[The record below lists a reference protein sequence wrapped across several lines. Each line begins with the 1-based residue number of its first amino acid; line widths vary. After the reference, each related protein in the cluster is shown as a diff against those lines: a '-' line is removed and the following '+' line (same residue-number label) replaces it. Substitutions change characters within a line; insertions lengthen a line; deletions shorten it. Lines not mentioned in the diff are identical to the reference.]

1 MCVCGG
7 GGVVPASKF
16 IILQNFHP
24 WIHLIMSFDIF
35 VINMHFDCCS
45 HIIKEYEAMWS
56 KAFYKVS
63 VFLSETD
70 LSDTTMSNL
79 SVSDIWHIAIC

>member
-1 MCVCGG
+1 MR
-7 GGVVPASKF
+7 
-16 IILQNFHP
+16 
-24 WIHLIMSFDIF
+24 
-35 VINMHFDCCS
+35 
-45 HIIKEYEAMWS
+45 S

-79 SVSDIWHIAIC
+79 SVSDI